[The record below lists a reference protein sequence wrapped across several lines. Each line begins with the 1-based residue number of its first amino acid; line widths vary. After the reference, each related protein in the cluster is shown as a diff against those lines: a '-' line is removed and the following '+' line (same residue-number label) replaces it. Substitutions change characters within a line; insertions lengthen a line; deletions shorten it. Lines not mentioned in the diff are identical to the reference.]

1 MKPIDKKDLKIE
13 RFRSGGNGGQNVN
26 KVETA
31 VRLTHIPTGITAQSQ
46 DQRSQ
51 SQNYK
56 QAMNVL
62 LERLEQR
69 ETDQKHNDLQDLR
82 HQALDNGRVRTYNLV
97 TNTVTDYV
105 HGTKARAKDVLD
117 GHLELVRKH

>member
-1 MKPIDKKDLKIE
+1 MKPIDKRDLKVE

-31 VRLTHIPTGITAQSQ
+31 IRLTHIPTGITAQSQ
-46 DQRSQ
+46 NERSQ

-56 QAMNVL
+56 QAMSVL
-62 LERLEQR
+62 MERLEQR
-69 ETDQKHNDLQDLR
+69 DQREKDSITNGLR
-82 HQALDNGRVRTYNLV
+82 REALDNGRVRTYNLV

-105 HGTKARAKDVLD
+105 HGTKSARARDVLD
-117 GHLELVRKH
+117 GHLELVRN